1 LDASSVGGKSGLC
14 AFDKPSEPAG
24 AGLLER
30 ETFSGTRHQNLNTT
44 TEVPKMKFRAT
55 KEQLLQ
61 IGTHAVRA
69 SGVFGMG
76 FLRGNGTEDFTL
88 KEDENSHDSGLG
100 EKALSTRGLHLDY
113 VLGRMV
119 KLYIQ
124 ACGEGIY

>member
-1 LDASSVGGKSGLC
+1 
-14 AFDKPSEPAG
+14 
-24 AGLLER
+24 
-30 ETFSGTRHQNLNTT
+30 
-44 TEVPKMKFRAT
+44 MKFRAT

-124 ACGEGIY
+124 ACGEGIYQMHAQPRHDYQSWVTTYPTNEALVKSVPGVEVIES